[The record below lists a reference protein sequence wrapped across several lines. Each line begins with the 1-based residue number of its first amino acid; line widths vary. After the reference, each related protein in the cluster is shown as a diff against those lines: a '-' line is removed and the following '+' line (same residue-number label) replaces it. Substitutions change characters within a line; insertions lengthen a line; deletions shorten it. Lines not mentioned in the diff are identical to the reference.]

1 MLVYNMLE
9 DLKRDAGERIENN
22 KNKKYEYKV
31 NMNILAGLFKKK
43 YIEIIQIEEEKEKE
57 EKYLKMVEE
66 MSKNLIPIKPGRKY
80 ERRKMHSMNKYR
92 SNLRRNV

>member
-1 MLVYNMLE
+1 MLE

-43 YIEIIQIEEEKEKE
+43 YIEIIQIEEQKEKE